1 MAYSSIDRTARPLAS
16 YKCVAMPPRSI
27 YNSNSFHLSSQISM
41 EKIGCAAATA
51 TPSWEELLGSNNWS
65 GQLSP
70 LLPAL
75 REHLLRCG
83 SFCQIAEDSFIYDSQ
98 SKYLGKCRYSPDS
111 ILRQVFFKETVD
123 YVVDVLSNVDGYL
136 YTTIVLPF
144 GLAYE
149 TNWMGYVA
157 VSSDDLYERTGRREI
172 YVAWRGTSRPLE
184 WLEDLDIFLVPFGD
198 EGDVKIMKGWRDI
211 YTTKNTIEQIPSAQ
225 EKLKAVIK
233 EYVDLY
239 KDQNPS
245 IICVGHSLG
254 GSLAIVSAFD
264 IANSGLSE
272 INGNDRIQV
281 CAVAFDSPRVGN
293 QAFNDALEK
302 LPKTK
307 VLRINNIKDIVAYW
321 PPCDGYVDTG
331 KILHINSEEST
342 FLKSMGDYEGDQL
355 RGKITQL
362 HALLV
367 ILHTLTGWSTRFD
380 NNSDEVKKKLPLVNR
395 SVGHLKAEHKVIEG
409 WWVKKNKGMV
419 YDKEKDIW
427 YEGHGRVRNSI
438 ADEVSRLRRPGHHDR
453 RWWLVAA
460 TERPPMSDCGHQKG
474 GERGGRLWREGGG
487 QLWDEGNN
495 RLWHESYCHGVE

>member
-1 MAYSSIDRTARPLAS
+1 
-16 YKCVAMPPRSI
+16 
-27 YNSNSFHLSSQISM
+27 M
-41 EKIGCAAATA
+41 ERNGGAAATA

-65 GQLSP
+65 GLLSP
-70 LLPAL
+70 LDEAL
-75 REHLLRCG
+75 RDHLLRCG
-83 SFCQIAEDSFIYDSQ
+83 SFCQIAGDSFISDSQ
-98 SKYLGKCRYSPDS
+98 SHNVGKCRYSPAS
-111 ILRQVFFKETVD
+111 ILRQVFFKETAD

-136 YTTIVLPF
+136 YTTIVL
-144 GLAYE
+144 E

-184 WLEDLDIFLVPFGD
+184 WLADLDIVLVPFGD
-198 EGDVKIMKGWRDI
+198 GGDVKIMKGWRDI
-211 YTTKNTIEQIPSAQ
+211 YTTENTIEQIPSAQ

-272 INGNDRIQV
+272 INGNDHIRV
-281 CAVAFDSPRVGN
+281 CAVAFDAPRVGN

-331 KILHINSEEST
+331 KILPINSEEST
-342 FLKSMGDYEGDQL
+342 FLKSKGDYEGDQL
-355 RGKITQL
+355 LAKIAQW
-362 HALLV
+362 HALQV
-367 ILHTLTGWSTRFD
+367 ILHTVTGWSTEFHD
-380 NNSDEVKKKLPLVNR
+380 SELVKARLPLVNR
-395 SVGHLKAEHKVIEG
+395 SAGHLKAEHKVIEA
-409 WWVKKNKGMV
+409 WWVEKNKGMA

-427 YEGHGRVRNSI
+427 YE
-438 ADEVSRLRRPGHHDR
+438 RPVP
-453 RWWLVAA
+453 WN
-460 TERPPMSDCGHQKG
+460 E
-474 GERGGRLWREGGG
+474 
-487 QLWDEGNN
+487 
-495 RLWHESYCHGVE
+495 